1 MNTNQLPSNEFK
13 ELVNQEYKRET
24 KDMNQYSKIWYKYA
38 TNGMNKYSKNM
49 VKYPTKHSNN
59 IQNKR
64 ETNRQQQPKAISG
77 IQIPETL
84 RNTATEHRP
93 PSALSARRGRNPSAD
108 HLQPSTTAALALRNS
123 PAGHII
129 PLGTSA
135 RSIPL
140 SPVPR
145 SKQTRINCF
154 QRAKSD
160 PNTLTLHQIRGQKYG
175 NPNHQ

>member
-1 MNTNQLPSNEFK
+1 
-13 ELVNQEYKRET
+13 
-24 KDMNQYSKIWYKYA
+24 MNQCSKTWYKYP
-38 TNGMNKYSKNM
+38 TNGINKCSKNM

-64 ETNRQQQPKAISG
+64 ETNRQQQPKAVSG

-93 PSALSARRGRNPSAD
+93 PPALSARRGRNPSAD

-129 PLGTSA
+129 PLGSSA
-135 RSIPL
+135 RSVPL

-145 SKQTRINCF
+145 LKQTREIIPESKNQTQIHQHFIKLEAKNMEIQTINDHNNTR
-154 QRAKSD
+154 QKIKMKS
-160 PNTLTLHQIRGQKYG
+160 NKYNQK
-175 NPNHQ
+175 